1 MKFGIWTPLPHTVAP
16 EPRMAA
22 AVSNLSTP
30 GAGEGRDDSFQ
41 MAIDVLKK
49 GEAHGFVT
57 TLVAARHLGPDL
69 EAWTLATALAM
80 HTSAIEIMV
89 ATHPGIIQ
97 AQMVAKLGAS
107 LDRLSGGR
115 LALNVVNGWN
125 VEEFETFGNS
135 AWQKSEEERYQRMD
149 EFIQVI
155 RGLWESDPFTFD
167 GQYYRVK
174 ESRLPLKPR
183 QTPHPPIYAASRS
196 PEGKKTIARFCDH
209 WFPPDLGDFRKPEE
223 NLAFVTRQIDD
234 MRSLA
239 QSFDNNIG
247 FGLSANV
254 VCEATEER
262 AAEKAV
268 WLEEHGRKAR
278 YNKSAVAALGACLV
292 GTAQTIAERICA
304 YEDAGLDLLLL
315 QFNPME
321 EGLDRF
327 LSEVLPLVE
336 KHRGRLAAEAP
347 NVRRDYN
354 DSRVTAAE

>member
-22 AVSNLSTP
+22 AVSNLSKL
-30 GAGEGRDDSFQ
+30 GAGEEADDSFQ
-41 MAIDVLKK
+41 MAVDILKK
-49 GEAHGFVT
+49 GEAHGFST
-57 TLVAARHLGPDL
+57 TLIAARHLGPDL

-80 HTSAIEIMV
+80 HTSTIEIMV

-107 LDRLSGGR
+107 LDRLSNGR

-135 AWQKSEEERYQRMD
+135 AWQKSEEARYQRMD

-155 RGLWESDPFTFD
+155 RCLWDSSDPFTFD
-167 GQYYRVK
+167 GEFYRIT
-174 ESRLPLKPR
+174 ESRLPLRPR

-196 PEGKKTIARFCDH
+196 PAGKKTIARYCDH
-209 WFPPDLGDFRKPEE
+209 WFPPDLGDYRKPNET
-223 NLAFVTRQIDD
+223 LAFVTNEMDG
-234 MRSLA
+234 MRALA
-239 QSFDNNIG
+239 HSFGNKVG
-247 FGLSANV
+247 FGMSALV
-254 VCEATEER
+254 VCEDTEER
-262 AAEKAV
+262 AAEKAL

-292 GTAQTIAERICA
+292 GTAETIAQRICA
-304 YEDAGLDLLLL
+304 YEVAGLDLLLL

-336 KHRGRLAAEAP
+336 KHR
-347 NVRRDYN
+347 
-354 DSRVTAAE
+354 SRVAA

>member
-1 MKFGIWTPLPHTVAP
+1 MKFGVWTPLPHTVAP

-22 AVSNLSTP
+22 AISNLSKL
-30 GAGEGRDDSFQ
+30 GAGDGCDDSFQ
-41 MAIDVLKK
+41 MAVDVLKK
-49 GEAHGFVT
+49 SEAHGFST
-57 TLVAARHLGPDL
+57 TLIAARHLGPDL

-107 LDRLSGGR
+107 LDRLSNGR

-155 RGLWESDPFTFD
+155 RGLWESDPFTFN

-174 ESRLPLKPR
+174 DSRLPLKPR

-196 PEGKKTIARFCDH
+196 PNGKKTIARYCDH
-209 WFPPDLGDFRKPEE
+209 WFAPDLGDFRKSKET
-223 NLAFVTRQIDD
+223 LAFIAREIDD

-239 QSFDNNIG
+239 ASFGNKVG

-262 AAEKAV
+262 AADKAV

-278 YNKSAVAALGACLV
+278 YNKSAVAGLSACLV

-321 EGLDRF
+321 EGLHRF

-336 KHRGRLAAEAP
+336 MRRGRVAAEHP
-347 NVRRDYN
+347 SIRREDL
-354 DSRVTAAE
+354 DSRVTGG

>member
-1 MKFGIWTPLPHTVAP
+1 MKFGVWTPLPHTVAP

-22 AVSNLSTP
+22 AVSNLSKP

-57 TLVAARHLGPDL
+57 TLIAARHLGPDL

-80 HTSAIEIMV
+80 HTSSIEIMV

-107 LDRLSGGR
+107 LDRLSNGR

-125 VEEFETFGNS
+125 VEEFETFGNC

-155 RGLWESDPFTFD
+155 RGLWESDPFTFK

-196 PEGKKTIARFCDH
+196 PEGKRTIARYCDH
-209 WFPPDLGDFRKPEE
+209 WFPPDLGDFRKPRDT
-223 NLAFVTRQIDD
+223 LAFIAKEIDG

-239 QSFDNNIG
+239 NSFGNKIG

-254 VCEATEER
+254 VCEDSEDR
-262 AAEKAV
+262 AVEKAMM
-268 WLEEHGRKAR
+268 LEEHGRKAR
-278 YNKSAVAALGACLV
+278 YNKSAVAALGPCLV

-321 EGLDRF
+321 QGLDRF

-336 KHRGRLAAEAP
+336 KQRGPPAAKAA
-347 NVRRDYN
+347 NGRSVQQAAR
-354 DSRVTAAE
+354 TAAK

>member
-16 EPRMAA
+16 EPRMVA
-22 AVSNLSTP
+22 AVSNLSRP

-41 MAIDVLKK
+41 MAVDVLKK
-49 GEAHGFVT
+49 GEAHGFTT

-107 LDRLSGGR
+107 LDRLSNGR

-135 AWQKSEEERYQRMD
+135 AWQRSEEERYQRMD
-149 EFIQVI
+149 EFVQVI
-155 RGLWESDPFTFD
+155 RGLWESDPFTFN

-196 PEGKKTIARFCDH
+196 PGGKKTIARFCDH
-209 WFPPDLGDFRKPEE
+209 WFPPDLGDFRKPKET
-223 NLAFVTRQIDD
+223 LAFIAGGMDD

-239 QSFDNNIG
+239 HSFGNKIG
-247 FGLSANV
+247 FGLSALV
-254 VCEATEER
+254 VCENTEEC

-268 WLEEHGRKAR
+268 RLEEHGRKAR

-336 KHRGRLAAEAP
+336 KQRGPIASVRSDYQDSEA
-347 NVRRDYN
+347 
-354 DSRVTAAE
+354 TAAE